1 MYPAQQRMA
10 WAALDI
16 WGGFIFTFSTTSCK
30 QGAVCTHLVNE
41 AGKLCV
47 ECLDLFLL
55 LTAYFMFQRV
65 NPNTE
70 GLQEPLIDA
79 DALDS
84 FPLAIGVTPHDA
96 ESPGTAKADPSS
108 GVTVANNP
116 SEAEISKT
124 PIATDPIHIG
134 NSSAPTQVADAA
146 AAVGSGRAPGR
157 LACSSI
163 APTTDLRRWAE
174 ASPSQHGPHCRCL
187 SAHRGWGRITG
198 VEGKLFCRR
207 GTEIPLGWHRDATP
221 YIRLGSWSLIGSG
234 R

>member
-1 MYPAQQRMA
+1 MDPAQQWMA
-10 WAALDI
+10 WAALEV
-16 WGGFIFTFSTTSCK
+16 WRGFVFTLSTTRCK
-30 QGAVCTHLVNE
+30 QEAVCTHLVDE

-65 NPNTE
+65 DPNTE

-79 DALDS
+79 DALDT
-84 FPLAIGVTPHDA
+84 FPLAIGVPPHDA
-96 ESPGTAKADPSS
+96 VSPGTAKADPSS
-108 GVTVANNP
+108 SITIADNP

-134 NSSAPTQVADAA
+134 NSSAPTQVADTAA
-146 AAVGSGRAPGR
+146 AIGSGRAPGR

-163 APTTDLRRWAE
+163 APTADLRCWAE
-174 ASPSQHGPHCRCL
+174 ASPSQHRPHRRCL
-187 SAHRGWGRITG
+187 SAHCGWGRITG

-207 GTEIPLGWHRDATP
+207 GTEIPLGWHRNATP
-221 YIRLGSWSLIGSG
+221 YIRLGSWPW
-234 R
+234 